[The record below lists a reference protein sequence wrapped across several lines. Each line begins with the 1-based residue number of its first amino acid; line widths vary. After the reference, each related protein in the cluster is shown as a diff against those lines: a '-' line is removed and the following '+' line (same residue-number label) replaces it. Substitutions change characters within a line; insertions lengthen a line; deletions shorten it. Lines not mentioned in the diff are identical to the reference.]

1 MALRILTFD
10 AFAYDKAELDTL
22 TDVQL
27 NEYALSDSENAFI
40 YDYANVKEF
49 TNDLNSDSFESLFKS
64 HFGDL
69 VGFVCSYVNDEEVAK
84 DIVHDVFLVVLKN
97 QKKLDTSYSLKS
109 YLFTL
114 SKNYALNYLK
124 HLRVVAMNEREVVE
138 ALQNADEELDD
149 YEQRMARLNEKLDE
163 LPEKQREVLMK
174 CFVEGQT
181 YKDVADEM
189 GISVNSVKTHI
200 SRGLKF
206 LRNEL
211 KEEMVMLFLLKR
223 ERV

>member
-1 MALRILTFD
+1 MDRGRVSYMRIM
-10 AFAYDKAELDTL
+10 
-22 TDVQL
+22 
-27 NEYALSDSENAFI
+27 I
-40 YDYANVKEF
+40 G
-49 TNDLNSDSFESLFKS
+49 NDLNSDSFESLFKS

-163 LPEKQREVLMK
+163 LPEKQREVLIK
-174 CFVEGQT
+174 CFVEGRT

-223 ERV
+223 EGNMDMN

>member
-1 MALRILTFD
+1 MRIM
-10 AFAYDKAELDTL
+10 
-22 TDVQL
+22 
-27 NEYALSDSENAFI
+27 I
-40 YDYANVKEF
+40 G
-49 TNDLNSDSFESLFKS
+49 NDLNSDSFESLFKS

-84 DIVHDVFLVVLKN
+84 DMVLKN

-181 YKDVADEM
+181 YKDVADVM
-189 GISVNSVKTHI
+189 VISVNSVKTHI

-211 KEEMVMLFLLKR
+211 KGEMVMLFLLKR

>member
-1 MALRILTFD
+1 MHIMI
-10 AFAYDKAELDTL
+10 E
-22 TDVQL
+22 
-27 NEYALSDSENAFI
+27 
-40 YDYANVKEF
+40 
-49 TNDLNSDSFESLFKS
+49 NDLNSDSFESLFKS
-64 HFGDL
+64 HFKDL
-69 VGFVCSYVNDEEVAK
+69 VGYVCSYVNDEEVSK

-97 QKKLDTSYSLKS
+97 EKNLDTSYSLKS

-138 ALQNADEELDD
+138 ALQNADEELDN

-174 CFVEGQT
+174 CFVEGRT

-223 ERV
+223 EGNMDMNRPRRLSRK

>member
-1 MALRILTFD
+1 MKPSTNDWPSYMRIM
-10 AFAYDKAELDTL
+10 
-22 TDVQL
+22 
-27 NEYALSDSENAFI
+27 I
-40 YDYANVKEF
+40 G
-49 TNDLNSDSFESLFKS
+49 NDLNSDSFESLFKS

>member
-1 MALRILTFD
+1 MRIM
-10 AFAYDKAELDTL
+10 
-22 TDVQL
+22 
-27 NEYALSDSENAFI
+27 I
-40 YDYANVKEF
+40 G
-49 TNDLNSDSFESLFKS
+49 NDLNSDSFENLFKS

-114 SKNYALNYLK
+114 SKN
-124 HLRVVAMNEREVVE
+124 LRVVAMNEREVVE

-181 YKDVADEM
+181 YKDVADVM

-211 KEEMVMLFLLKR
+211 KGEMVMLFLLKR

>member
-1 MALRILTFD
+1 MKVLKHVKQVHSMTENIFTKDTFD
-10 AFAYDKAELDTL
+10 
-22 TDVQL
+22 
-27 NEYALSDSENAFI
+27 N
-40 YDYANVKEF
+40 
-49 TNDLNSDSFESLFKS
+49 LFKS

-97 QKKLDTSYSLKS
+97 QKKLDRSYSLKS

-124 HLRVVAMNEREVVE
+124 HLRVVVMNERQVIEVLE
-138 ALQNADEELDD
+138 NADEEINA
-149 YEQRMARLNEKLDE
+149 YEQRMTRLNEKLDA
-163 LPEKQREVLMK
+163 LSGKQREALMK
-174 CFVEGQT
+174 CFVEGQK

-189 GISVNSVKTHI
+189 GISINSLKTHI

-206 LRNEL
+206 LREEL
-211 KEEMVMLFLLKR
+211 KEDIVMLFMLMRK
-223 ERV
+223 

>member
-1 MALRILTFD
+1 MHFMI
-10 AFAYDKAELDTL
+10 E
-22 TDVQL
+22 
-27 NEYALSDSENAFI
+27 
-40 YDYANVKEF
+40 
-49 TNDLNSDSFESLFKS
+49 NDLNSDSFESLFKS
-64 HFGDL
+64 HFKDL
-69 VGFVCSYVNDEEVAK
+69 VGYVCSYVNDEEVSK

-97 QKKLDTSYSLKS
+97 EKKLDTSYSLKS

-124 HLRVVAMNEREVVE
+124 HLRVVAMNEREVVD
-138 ALQNADEELDD
+138 ALQNADEELDN
-149 YEQRMARLNEKLDE
+149 YEQRVARLNEKLDE
-163 LPEKQREVLMK
+163 LPEKQREVLIK
-174 CFVEGQT
+174 CFVEGRT

-223 ERV
+223 EGNMDMNRPRRLSRK

>member
-1 MALRILTFD
+1 MHIMI
-10 AFAYDKAELDTL
+10 E
-22 TDVQL
+22 
-27 NEYALSDSENAFI
+27 
-40 YDYANVKEF
+40 
-49 TNDLNSDSFESLFKS
+49 NDLNSDSFESLFKS
-64 HFGDL
+64 HFKDL
-69 VGFVCSYVNDEEVAK
+69 VGYVCSYVNDEEVSK

-97 QKKLDTSYSLKS
+97 EKNLDASYSLKS

-124 HLRVVAMNEREVVE
+124 HLRVVAMNEREVVD
-138 ALQNADEELDD
+138 ALQNADEELDN

-174 CFVEGQT
+174 CFVEGRT

-223 ERV
+223 EENVDMN

>member
-1 MALRILTFD
+1 MDRGRVSYMRIM
-10 AFAYDKAELDTL
+10 
-22 TDVQL
+22 
-27 NEYALSDSENAFI
+27 I
-40 YDYANVKEF
+40 G
-49 TNDLNSDSFESLFKS
+49 NDLNSDSFESLFKS

-84 DIVHDVFLVVLKN
+84 DLVVLKN

-181 YKDVADEM
+181 YKDVADGM

>member
-1 MALRILTFD
+1 MDRGRVSYMRIM
-10 AFAYDKAELDTL
+10 
-22 TDVQL
+22 
-27 NEYALSDSENAFI
+27 I
-40 YDYANVKEF
+40 G
-49 TNDLNSDSFESLFKS
+49 NDLNSDSFESLFKS

-69 VGFVCSYVNDEEVAK
+69 VGLVCSYVNDEEVAK

-181 YKDVADEM
+181 YKDVAEEM

>member
-1 MALRILTFD
+1 MRIM
-10 AFAYDKAELDTL
+10 
-22 TDVQL
+22 
-27 NEYALSDSENAFI
+27 I
-40 YDYANVKEF
+40 G
-49 TNDLNSDSFESLFKS
+49 NDLNSDSFESLFKS

-97 QKKLDTSYSLKS
+97 KKSLDVSYSLKS

-124 HLRVVAMNEREVVE
+124 HLRVVAMNEREVIE
-138 ALQNADEELDD
+138 ALENADDELDA
-149 YEQRMARLNEKLDE
+149 YEQRVARLNEKLAE
-163 LPEKQREVLMK
+163 LPDK
-174 CFVEGQT
+174 CFVDGQK
-181 YKDVADEM
+181 YRDVADEL

-211 KEEMVMLFLLKR
+211 KEEMVMLFMLKR
-223 ERV
+223 ERE

>member
-1 MALRILTFD
+1 MHIMI
-10 AFAYDKAELDTL
+10 E
-22 TDVQL
+22 
-27 NEYALSDSENAFI
+27 
-40 YDYANVKEF
+40 
-49 TNDLNSDSFESLFKS
+49 NDLNSDSFESLFKS
-64 HFGDL
+64 HFKDL
-69 VGFVCSYVNDEEVAK
+69 VGYVCSYVNDEEVSK

-97 QKKLDTSYSLKS
+97 EKNLDTSYSLKS

-138 ALQNADEELDD
+138 ALQNADEELDN

-163 LPEKQREVLMK
+163 LPEKQREVLIK
-174 CFVEGQT
+174 CFVEGRT

-223 ERV
+223 EGNMDMNWPRRLSRK

>member
-1 MALRILTFD
+1 MRIM
-10 AFAYDKAELDTL
+10 
-22 TDVQL
+22 
-27 NEYALSDSENAFI
+27 I
-40 YDYANVKEF
+40 G
-49 TNDLNSDSFESLFKS
+49 NDLNSDSFECLFKS
-64 HFGDL
+64 HFEDL

-149 YEQRMARLNEKLDE
+149 YEQRKLDE

-181 YKDVADEM
+181 YKDVADVM

-211 KEEMVMLFLLKR
+211 KGEMVMLFLLKR

>member
-1 MALRILTFD
+1 MARDLLENKAFEELFD
-10 AFAYDKAELDTL
+10 LHYG
-22 TDVQL
+22 
-27 NEYALSDSENAFI
+27 N
-40 YDYANVKEF
+40 
-49 TNDLNSDSFESLFKS
+49 
-64 HFGDL
+64 L
-69 VGFVCSYVNDEEVAK
+69 VGFVYGYVRDEEVAK
-84 DIVHDVFLVVLKN
+84 DIVHDAFLTFWTNRKH
-97 QKKLDTSYSLKS
+97 LDLSYSAKS

-114 SKNYALNYLK
+114 AQNYALNYLK

-181 YKDVADEM
+181 YKDVAEEM